1 MMNFSNTESLT
12 QFRLWQLISPSL
24 PIGGYA
30 YSQGLEY
37 AVETGWVTNEKEMYD
52 WVTGIVSHMH
62 QQLDVPVLAR
72 LYKAWSEE
80 DIENVEYWNAFLLA
94 SRESSEF
101 FLEDVQM
108 GRALTVLLKDLDCN
122 KSSLLDSD
130 ELALATVLSA
140 ASVEWKIPIEMLAQ
154 AYIWMWIENQVSAAI
169 KLVPLGQTAGQRILF
184 SSAENLTKVVEQA
197 LQVEDEDIGQ
207 SAMALAI
214 ASGCHEDQY
223 TRIFRS

>member
-1 MMNFSNTESLT
+1 MNFSNADSLT

-24 PIGGYA
+24 PIGSYA

-37 AVETGWVTNEKEMYD
+37 AVETGWVKNEKEMHD
-52 WVTGIVSHMH
+52 WITGIVSHMH
-62 QQLDVPVLAR
+62 QQLDVPVLTR
-72 LYKAWSEE
+72 LYKAWS
-80 DIENVEYWNAFLLA
+80 DNDVATVEYWNAFLLA

-101 FLEDVQM
+101 MLEDVQL
-108 GRALTVLLKDLDCN
+108 GRALTVLLKDLDCDRPA
-122 KSSLLDSD
+122 LLEAD
-130 ELALATVLSA
+130 ELAFATALAA
-140 ASVEWKIPIEMLAQ
+140 AGAQWQISLPMLAQ

-184 SSAENLTKVVEQA
+184 SCAEKLAEVVELA
-197 LQVEDEDIGQ
+197 LQVEDDDIGQ

-214 ASGCHEDQY
+214 ASACHEDQY

>member
-101 FLEDVQM
+101 FS
-108 GRALTVLLKDLDCN
+108 GRCADGQGVDGF
-122 KSSLLDSD
+122 
-130 ELALATVLSA
+130 
-140 ASVEWKIPIEMLAQ
+140 
-154 AYIWMWIENQVSAAI
+154 I
-169 KLVPLGQTAGQRILF
+169 K
-184 SSAENLTKVVEQA
+184 
-197 LQVEDEDIGQ
+197 
-207 SAMALAI
+207 
-214 ASGCHEDQY
+214 
-223 TRIFRS
+223 RSRL